1 MNKLVAFLFFTL
13 AFKSG
18 FGQNTS
24 SPQYYSQSFDLIND
38 SFNLSGKTKIGNLSG
53 YSTDA
58 GNFTLSHLFKSFW
71 NNSNKQGANSF
82 KVESIVRQGD
92 STHIE
97 ISIYSL
103 NEGELKTNRE
113 TYPRNMIYVFGNI
126 DKRKAS
132 KKIKIN
138 ETEIELNPL
147 EYVSYQN
154 QVAEETIV
162 SIGGRR
168 GAKLSITG
176 KEGRQPIYLSAS
188 DSSHN
193 GISYTANGTMSFNR
207 GRVPPVDFNFG
218 AFLVKVLP
226 EKR

>member
-1 MNKLVAFLFFTL
+1 MNKIVAFLFFTL
-13 AFKSG
+13 VFKSG

-24 SPQYYSQSFDLIND
+24 SPQYYTQSFDLITE

-58 GNFTLSHLFKSFW
+58 GSFTLSHLFKSFW
-71 NNSNKQGANSF
+71 NNANKQGANSF
-82 KVESIVRQGD
+82 KIESIIRQGD

-97 ISIYSL
+97 IAIYLL
-103 NEGELKTNRE
+103 NEGELKTNRD

-132 KKIKIN
+132 KKININ
-138 ETEIELNPL
+138 ETEIELDPL

-154 QVAEETIV
+154 QIAEETIV

-188 DSSHN
+188 DFDHN
-193 GISYTANGTMSFNR
+193 GISYTANGTMSMNR

-218 AFLVKVLP
+218 AFLVQVLP
-226 EKR
+226 EKQ